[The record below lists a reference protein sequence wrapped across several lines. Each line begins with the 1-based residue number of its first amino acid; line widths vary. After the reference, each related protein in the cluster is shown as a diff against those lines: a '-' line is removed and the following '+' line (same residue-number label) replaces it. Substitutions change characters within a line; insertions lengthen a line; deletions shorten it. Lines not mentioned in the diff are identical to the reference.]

1 MNKNNFGIDLSRLEV
16 FGEKYLLEITI
27 LLEKLNATNNPRSHC
42 LHIKEFAKK
51 FTILPKLWEHWNL
64 TEKDLTLKEFDSFKY
79 KHFRSFEKFCN
90 SVKYFYMNFSYYNFL
105 YYETDEQMFK
115 RMKSLKEGLF
125 YPHQDLDKLYEM
137 YDRNSSYALSQ
148 KELNQYKTALNL
160 YKKLKASINNND
172 EWFKGLKETNDS
184 EYIINTCEYR
194 LSVDPYNVTFWESY
208 LSLLK
213 TVDTTMMFKTYSR
226 YCRLFLYDYSKVD
239 EYYNEIIYAEIPC
252 KAEWWMD
259 YISLYRTIKSCEET
273 NEKMVE
279 ILFAFYCIPEDWTFS
294 THYFE
299 DKLKEFTEI
308 IKSKETHFGNMLESN
323 KKTPLICPFK
333 NIEQKILIP
342 KNLTHL
348 IRQRY
353 PFKSTIMRYI
363 LDYASPQLLQK
374 LQMACKELYLQKPI
388 LYCQRLCIEKSYQTI
403 FGQYYRKPPIFFEN
417 ALIVSSYDLQ
427 YLNLENY
434 HLVNSLEIR
443 EKITIPYFR
452 KCTVKYLT
460 IHKQTITENEMEFL
474 TSKVEFLEF
483 LKVSVTK
490 NDETDAPIDYIIE
503 KLSHVPNI
511 KLNDPMKTSFTEA
524 TAQNL
529 AALKW
534 DQKFKSFH
542 LNQLPVNFNVENLC
556 KFVKENAAKD
566 AELKFNYDSS
576 IDKALKYQRGQILK
590 NKLQKI
596 SKQFKFL

>member
-1 MNKNNFGIDLSRLEV
+1 MTNNNFGIYLPDLEV

-51 FTILPKLWEHWNL
+51 FTLLPKLWEHWNR
-64 TEKDLTLKEFDSFKY
+64 TEKDLTPKEFDSFKY

-90 SVKYFYMNFSYYNFL
+90 SVKYFYMNFSYYNFS
-105 YYETDEQMFK
+105 YYDEEQRFK
-115 RMKSLKEGLF
+115 RIKSLKEGLF
-125 YPHQDLDKLYEM
+125 YPHQDMDKLYEM
-137 YDRNSSYALSQ
+137 YDRKSSYALSQ
-148 KELNQYKTALNL
+148 KELNQYTTALNL
-160 YKKLKASINNND
+160 YKNLKASVNNND
-172 EWFKGLKETNDS
+172 EWFKWLKETNDS

-208 LSLLK
+208 LNLLK
-213 TVDTTMMFKTYSR
+213 TTDTTMMLKTYSR
-226 YCRLFLYDYSKVD
+226 YCRLFLYDFSKVD
-239 EYYNEIIYAEIPC
+239 EYYNEIIYAEISC

-259 YISLYRTIKSCEET
+259 YISLYRTFKSCEET

-279 ILFAFYCIPEDWTFS
+279 ILFAFYCMSEDWTFL

-308 IKSKETHFGNMLESN
+308 IKSKEANFGNRLESN
-323 KKTPLICPFK
+323 KKTPLIYPLK
-333 NIEQKILIP
+333 NIEQKRLIP
-342 KNLTHL
+342 KILTPL

-353 PFKSTIMRYI
+353 PFKATNLRYL
-363 LDYASPQLLQK
+363 LDHASPQLLQK
-374 LQMACKELYLQKPI
+374 LQMSCKELYLQKPI
-388 LYCQRLCIEKSYQTI
+388 LYCQRLCIEEGFETI
-403 FGQYYRKPPIFFEN
+403 FGQYYKKRPLFFEN

-434 HLVNSLEIR
+434 HLVNSLEISG
-443 EKITIPYFR
+443 KITIPYFR

-483 LKVSVTK
+483 CKVSITK
-490 NDETDAPIDYIIE
+490 NDDTNAQIDYVTE

-511 KLNDPMKTSFTEA
+511 KLIDPLKTSFTEE
-524 TAQNL
+524 TSQNL

-556 KFVKENAAKD
+556 KFVKENAVKD

-576 IDKALKYQRGQILK
+576 IDKALKYQNGLILK
-590 NKLQKI
+590 NKLRKI